1 MPSTSKLFQ
10 IDYVD
15 DDDTGLYKMGEIW
28 GIPREDLD
36 IYISTYG
43 ATKLLEVLVELIH
56 VTKTIEAEKKKRAEK
71 LESLNCG
78 LNGRDACN
86 IV

>member
-1 MPSTSKLFQ
+1 MPSTSKLFS

-28 GIPREDLD
+28 GIPKNDLD
-36 IYISTYG
+36 EYISTYG
-43 ATKLLEVLVELIH
+43 ARELLDVLVELIH
-56 VTKTIEAEKKKRAEK
+56 VTKTIEKEKKERAEK

-78 LNGRDACN
+78 LNGRDSCN
-86 IV
+86 I